1 MNLSQ
6 KNFSFLKNTTA
17 FLLFGLFFS
26 FFILLL
32 NYENIQKRFYGPTPD
47 DIKQLDSLVVKAR
60 NLARVDPNESLVL
73 TLEVLDKSQ
82 KLNYQKGLADS
93 YRLLSLAS
101 VQARNFVLTKEFIEK
116 ARGIYEDLG
125 DESGL
130 ADIEN
135 SAGSLA
141 IYMGDTVAAIAPYR
155 RSFEIYTKINKTD
168 RIRVAAFNLA
178 FSYSAIP
185 NLDSTKYFLKFSEE
199 LKKNRDEVPGPAV
212 IQGLKGKIAYLEGDF
227 EQAERYFRESLELY
241 YAKNAQESY
250 VAFFESTLYL
260 AEILES
266 KGDGDAAIELLNK
279 SLQSES
285 LFLSESLTRQIFI
298 DLIKI
303 HESKGDLAR
312 SNETFWA
319 KERFEAELDKKKV
332 MQAKNF
338 SAELTLY
345 RGFQLE
351 NEALSSKL
359 STVTSFSILG
369 GVFTFFI
376 LILFLRVIYLNRKNK
391 ELKILLDKSFQI
403 AQIGTFEVL
412 LNSDKRIQFV
422 ESSDI
427 IYSIL
432 ALKPAGNS
440 IENINIGSFLD
451 PAQQDKLLS
460 LISQY
465 SGKNEFFKEE
475 FDLKNLNNERKI
487 IRVIAKVVP
496 NSDGSASLNGIL
508 LDITNEYQV
517 LEQAIENLEKEK
529 NLKELR
535 EQLMHMTSHE
545 FRTPLSNIS
554 SSIELISLLYTRI
567 SQEDLQFRFK
577 TIVQNARGNITRLVG
592 MLDDLL
598 LYERIQSDEYEVKTE
613 LVDLKPY
620 LTSLIEE
627 VKEAKNSDANVL
639 LMMSDDAI
647 LIQCD
652 KDLLHHIFTNLLGNS
667 IKYLDKKLPIE
678 FEVISKEKK
687 IQFRIKD
694 YGIGIPEKDMEKLFT
709 PFKRASNVAG
719 KPGTGLGLSI
729 VKRMVTK
736 LGGKIEAASQEGK
749 YSEFKVTLP
758 KVPKH

>member
-32 NYENIQKRFYGPTPD
+32 NYENIQKRFYGPTLD

-285 LFLSESLTRQIFI
+285 LFLSESLSRQIFI
-298 DLIKI
+298 ELIKI
-303 HESKGDLAR
+303 HDSRGDLVR